1 MAAWAGPGDDTDE
14 EIRLCRIEYL
24 GDDDWG
30 FALYDPATE
39 TYEPAV
45 PAASPSAAPSRPTT
59 TPPLSTSCSNLAGA
73 FTARRSRCGHA
84 PGRLLFSPR
93 PDRARRAGGRTCDA
107 ASNTMALVEEAAGGE
122 GYRRQTSSPSPRAT
136 SKADINIIVC
146 LSGRITP

>member
-45 PAASPSAAPSRPTT
+45 LPGGQPFGSAVEAYDAPSLTRRNRVPRRF
-59 TPPLSTSCSNLAGA
+59 PGLSPLVMVSGEIRVKTSISTVG
-73 FTARRSRCGHA
+73 TI
-84 PGRLLFSPR
+84 
-93 PDRARRAGGRTCDA
+93 TI
-107 ASNTMALVEEAAGGE
+107 AL
-122 GYRRQTSSPSPRAT
+122 R
-136 SKADINIIVC
+136 
-146 LSGRITP
+146 

>member
-45 PAASPSAAPSRPTT
+45 LP
-59 TPPLSTSCSNLAGA
+59 GGQEA
-73 FTARRSRCGHA
+73 F
-84 PGRLLFSPR
+84 
-93 PDRARRAGGRTCDA
+93 DA
-107 ASNTMALVEEAAGGE
+107 AVTAMLRPRKSPGSLAIATGLTSRSSEAE
-122 GYRRQTSSPSPRAT
+122 RRRG
-136 SKADINIIVC
+136 DVY
-146 LSGRITP
+146 